1 MLPPLNALRAFEA
14 VARHKSFTR
23 AAGELSVSQSAVSHQ
38 VRGLESAL
46 NLRLLSREGRAV
58 ELTREG
64 RLLFAD
70 LSDSLARIRRALA
83 NLEAVRRATPLGVSV
98 RPHFAM
104 KWLAPRLSRFWQRH
118 PGFDLRFYHTNEL
131 ADFTDAQLHVAVEW
145 RHLSEVSADARL
157 LVPGNLTPAC
167 GPALLAGGNR
177 PRKPEDLRRHALL
190 HESDE
195 RSWLEWLAAA
205 GVPGLQP
212 ARQAFYEDTNVRQ
225 QAAKE
230 GEGFAL
236 VCPELVADEV
246 AAGQLVCPFDIRLET
261 FSYYLLAPPDRLD
274 IPNVRKFVAWLA
286 NEAQPGAKEYENI
299 S

>member
-1 MLPPLNALRAFEA
+1 MLPPLNGLRAFEA

-23 AAGELSVSQSAVSHQ
+23 AAGELNVSQSAVSHQ
-38 VRGLESAL
+38 VRGLEQAL
-46 NLRLLSREGRAV
+46 NLRLLSREGRTI

-64 RLLFAD
+64 RLLFED
-70 LSDSLARIRRALA
+70 LSESLARIRRALA

-118 PGFDLRFYHTNEL
+118 PGFDLRFYHTNKL
-131 ADFTDAQLHVAVEW
+131 ADFADAQLHVAIEW

-167 GPALLAGGNR
+167 GPALLTGGR
-177 PRKPEDLRRHALL
+177 GPRRPEDLARHALL

-195 RSWLEWLAAA
+195 RSWSEWLAAA
-205 GVPGLQP
+205 GVPGLEP
-212 ARQAFYEDTNVRQ
+212 ARMAFYEDTNVRQ

-236 VCPELVADEV
+236 VCPDLVADEI
-246 AAGQLVCPFDIRLET
+246 AAGQLVCPFDIRLES
-261 FSYYLLAPPDRLD
+261 FSYYLLAPADRLE
-274 IPNVRKFVAWLA
+274 IPNVRRFASWLLG
-286 NEAQPGAKEYENI
+286 EAVSGF
-299 S
+299 

>member
-46 NLRLLSREGRAV
+46 NLRLLSREGRSV

-118 PGFDLRFYHTNEL
+118 PGFDLRFYHTNEM

-157 LVPGNLTPAC
+157 LIPGNLTPAC
-167 GPALLAGGNR
+167 GPALLTGGNR

-236 VCPELVADEV
+236 VCPELVADEI
-246 AAGQLVCPFDIRLET
+246 AAGRLVCPFDIRLET
-261 FSYYLLAPPDRLD
+261 FSYYLLVPPDRFE

-286 NEAQPGAKEYENI
+286 NEAQPGAEKYENI

>member
-1 MLPPLNALRAFEA
+1 LNGLRAFEA

-23 AAGELSVSQSAVSHQ
+23 AAGELNVSQSAVSHQ

-46 NLRLLSREGRAV
+46 NLRLLSREGRTV

-70 LSDSLARIRRALA
+70 LSDSLARIRRAVA

-131 ADFTDAQLHVAVEW
+131 ADFADAQLHVAIEW
-145 RHLSEVSADARL
+145 RHLSEVSADARM

-167 GPALLAGGNR
+167 GPALLESANG

-190 HESDE
+190 HERDE
-195 RSWLEWLAAA
+195 RSWLEWLAVA
-205 GVPGLQP
+205 GVPGLEP
-212 ARQAFYEDTNVRQ
+212 ARMAFYEDTNVRQ

-236 VCPELVADEV
+236 VCPELVADEI

-261 FSYYLLAPPDRLD
+261 YSYYVLAPQDRLE

-286 NEAQPGAKEYENI
+286 NEARPGA
-299 S
+299 

>member
-1 MLPPLNALRAFEA
+1 MLPPLNGLRAFEA

-23 AAGELSVSQSAVSHQ
+23 AAGELNVSQSAVSHQ
-38 VRGLESAL
+38 VRGLEHTL
-46 NLRLLSREGRAV
+46 NLRLLSREGRTV

-64 RLLFAD
+64 RLLFED
-70 LSDSLARIRRALA
+70 LSESLARIRRALA

-118 PGFDLRFYHTNEL
+118 PGFDLRFYHTNQL
-131 ADFTDAQLHVAVEW
+131 ADFADAQLHVAIEW
-145 RHLSEVSADARL
+145 RHLSEVSSEARL
-157 LVPGNLTPAC
+157 LVPGNLTPAG
-167 GPALLAGGNR
+167 GPALFAGAKA
-177 PRKPEDLRRHALL
+177 PRRPEDLRHHALL

-195 RSWLEWLAAA
+195 RSWSEWLAAA
-205 GVPGLQP
+205 GVPGLEP
-212 ARQAFYEDTNVRQ
+212 ARMAYYEDTNVRQ

-246 AAGQLVCPFDIRLET
+246 AAGQLICPFDIRLET
-261 FSYYLLAPPDRLD
+261 YSYYVQAPADRLE
-274 IPNVRKFVAWLA
+274 IPNVRKFVAWLSS
-286 NEAQPGAKEYENI
+286 EARGGAR
-299 S
+299 